1 MQTETVRKIYRVAD
15 VQGRGMYAGTE
26 NAVSENLDTARHTTP
41 QDDELFMYNLNKKS
55 GSYCFST
62 EWYFGF
68 KNLRQ
73 LLRWVGGE
81 YELRDL
87 RDNGFCIEVHYVYDK
102 DYVEGNTQVIFRR
115 ENKIKTTKHSI
126 AKVFKLKNKE

>member
-1 MQTETVRKIYRVAD
+1 MQYQRILMLND
-15 VQGRGMYAGTE
+15 I
-26 NAVSENLDTARHTTP
+26 LPPH
-41 QDDELFMYNLNKKS
+41 DDELLMYNLDKKS
-55 GSYCFST
+55 DSYCFSA

-81 YELRDL
+81 YELRNL

-126 AKVFKLKNKE
+126 AKVFKLKTRSK